1 MDTIRLALIKHVGPC
16 AGAGLAENMMAWL
29 WFTGAGLLI
38 LAAIHPFMTY
48 PLSLVVLRRWRRA
61 RPPAAESAGETFA
74 VCFCAYNEERVIE
87 AKTRNL
93 LELRRRVPDLEILA
107 YVDAANDRTAELLRR
122 HEGPIKLH
130 VSAERRGKTHG
141 MNLLVKQAN
150 ASIVVFTDA
159 NVMLDTDALDN
170 LGRYFADPAVG
181 CVCGH
186 LVYVNPGETVTAS
199 TGSLY
204 WRLEER
210 IKQLESDTGSAMGA
224 DGSLFAIRRTL
235 HRPVPEH
242 IIDDMYLSFSIL
254 CDGYRIVRAPDVRA
268 FEESVTSG
276 AEEFRRKIR
285 IACQA
290 FNVHRLLWPRLVRSD
305 GLTLYKYVS
314 HKLLRWL
321 SIYFFAGAAL
331 CLAGGLIAAGQAA
344 IAVAAALLGV
354 VALAIGRSGRV
365 KPLPQIWDIFVA
377 FCGAGLGVWYSLR
390 GERFQTWTPA
400 GSIRR

>member
-1 MDTIRLALIKHVGPC
+1 MV
-16 AGAGLAENMMAWL
+16 WL
-29 WFTGAGLLI
+29 WFAAAGLFL
-38 LAAIHPFMTY
+38 LAAIHPFTTY
-48 PLSLVVLRRWRRA
+48 PLSLVVLRRLRGAVPLRQGEG
-61 RPPAAESAGETFA
+61 RETFA
-74 VCFCAYNEERVIE
+74 ICFCAYNEERVIE
-87 AKTRNL
+87 AKMRNL

-107 YVDAANDRTAELLRR
+107 YVDCASDRTAELLR
-122 HEGPIKLH
+122 GYQDQIKLH
-130 VSAERRGKTHG
+130 VSPQRRGKTHG
-141 MNLLVKQAN
+141 MNLLVRQAS

-159 NVMLDTDALDN
+159 NVMLDPEALDR

-186 LVYVNPGETVTAS
+186 LAYVNAGETVTAG

-204 WRLEER
+204 WRLEEK
-210 IKQLESDTGSAMGA
+210 IKQLETDTGSAMGA
-224 DGSLFAIRRTL
+224 DGSLFAVRRAL

-254 CDGYRIVRAPDVRA
+254 CDGHRIVRAPDVHA

-276 AEEFRRKIR
+276 AEEFKRKIR

-290 FNVHRLLWPRLVRSD
+290 FNVHRLLWPRLART
-305 GLTLYKYVS
+305 GALTLYKYIS

-321 SIYFFAGAAL
+321 SIYFFGAAAL
-331 CLAGGLIAAGQAA
+331 CLAAGLVAIGQAA
-344 IAVAAALLGV
+344 IALALAVAGVAA
-354 VALAIGRSGRV
+354 LAVGRSGRV
-365 KPLPQIWDIFVA
+365 RPLPQVWDIFVA